1 VSEVRGPRP
10 SGTAPA
16 RESAPSTQDALQL
29 LRADHRR
36 IDALLNDCARL
47 AGARSSSRAD
57 RSGLLMRLG
66 ALLLA
71 HAQIEKELFYPALA
85 AAPMAVDDAHTDH
98 DEIEAQFKRLN
109 IGELPASDF
118 GERVATLAQLVREH
132 LAEEERE
139 LFPRAQPLDLREL
152 GTRMALR
159 RAQLLGDQGED

>member
-1 VSEVRGPRP
+1 VSEVAGKGAAGAAPPRE
-10 SGTAPA
+10 GAA
-16 RESAPSTQDALQL
+16 STQDALQL

-47 AGARSSSRAD
+47 AGERSSSRAD

-71 HAQIEKELFYPALA
+71 HAQIEKELFYPALE
-85 AAPMAVDDAHTDH
+85 AAPMAIDDAHTDH
-98 DEIEAQFKRLN
+98 DEIEAQFRRLN

-118 GERVATLAQLVREH
+118 GKGVATLTQLVREH
-132 LAEEERE
+132 VAEEEQQ
-139 LFPRAQPLDLREL
+139 LFPHAQPLDSQEL

>member
-1 VSEVRGPRP
+1 VSEVRGSRP
-10 SGTAPA
+10 NGTAPA
-16 RESAPSTQDALQL
+16 RDAAPSTQDALQL

-36 IDALLNDCARL
+36 IDGMLNDCARL
-47 AGARSSSRAD
+47 ASARSSSRAD

-71 HAQIEKELFYPALA
+71 HAQLEKELFYPALA

-109 IGELPASDF
+109 IGELPASEF
-118 GERVATLAQLVREH
+118 GERVAALARLVREH
-132 LAEEERE
+132 VAEEERE
-139 LFPRAQPLDLREL
+139 LFQRARPLDLHEL

-159 RAQLLGDQGED
+159 RGQLLGDQGED